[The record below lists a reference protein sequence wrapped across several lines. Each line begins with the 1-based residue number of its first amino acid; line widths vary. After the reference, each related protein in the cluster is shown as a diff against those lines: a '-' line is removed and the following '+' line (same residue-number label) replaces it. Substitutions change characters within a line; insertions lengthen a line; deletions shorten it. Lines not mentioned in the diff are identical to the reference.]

1 MIPNSM
7 RVILKSEQRIMCGK
21 RALREAFGEHFIN
34 MRTFM
39 IEQGLETAGLEPT
52 EQDLDDLENGRVPEQ
67 LKDDYTHFNSYG
79 YYAMGAAV
87 YHKGVELGYW

>member
-1 MIPNSM
+1 MW
-7 RVILKSEQRIMCGK
+7 ET
-21 RALREAFGEHFIN
+21 ALREAFGEHFIN

-67 LKDDYTHFNSYG
+67 LRTIIRILIHMDIMQWVQLYTIRAWN
-79 YYAMGAAV
+79 
-87 YHKGVELGYW
+87 